1 MRFDYIRTMIKA
13 TRTRT
18 PRHTAGEDP
27 EKRAAILIGAAEVF
41 MRTGFDAASMNDI
54 CRAAGVS
61 KSTLYV
67 YFSNKEDL
75 FEHLIAGERERLF
88 LGLQQTLHGPAPL
101 PDRLTAYAIGLAN
114 IVCSD
119 DVIRAQR
126 IVIGMV
132 SRRQEF
138 GARFYDGGAQR
149 GHDILRDLLLV
160 EVSKGTLFISD
171 ASLAA
176 YQLIELASAGLWRR
190 RLFGKDTHMPTP
202 EKIRTV
208 VENAVALFMA
218 GYATKCPRP

>member
-1 MRFDYIRTMIKA
+1 MEKA
-13 TRTRT
+13 SRIRT

-27 EKRAAILIGAAEVF
+27 DKRAAILNGAAHVF
-41 MRTGFDAASMNDI
+41 MKTGFDAASMNDI

-88 LGLQQTLHGPAPL
+88 QGLQQTLRGVAPL
-101 PDRLTAYAIGLAN
+101 PQRLTAYAIALAN

-132 SRRQEF
+132 SRRADF

-149 GHDILRDLLLV
+149 GHAVLL
-160 EVSKGTLFISD
+160 ETLQAEIARGALSIPD
-171 ASLAA
+171 PSLAA
-176 YQLIELASAGLWRR
+176 YQLIELATAGLWRR
-190 RLFGKDTHMPTP
+190 RLFGKSTEAPTDRM
-202 EKIRTV
+202 IRAV
-208 VENAVALFMA
+208 AENAVALFMA
-218 GYATKCPRP
+218 GYAQGPAPKAGFADDTD